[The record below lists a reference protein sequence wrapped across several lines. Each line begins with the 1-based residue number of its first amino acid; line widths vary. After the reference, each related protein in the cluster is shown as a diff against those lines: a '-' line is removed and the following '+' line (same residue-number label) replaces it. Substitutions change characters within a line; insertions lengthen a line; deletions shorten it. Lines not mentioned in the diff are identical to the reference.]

1 MIWPEV
7 LRGRILVADDEKVNV
22 EFFQVMLSKLGYTV
36 EVACNGQE
44 VLEKLPVFQPDV
56 LLLDLIMPELNGFQ
70 VVQKLKTNKDTC
82 DIPIIV
88 LSSISDIDKKVDM
101 LELGIDDYIIK
112 PFNFIEI
119 LARIRNALR
128 QKRMREELLYDR
140 EKLACLDRFEHTL
153 MQFIDS
159 ARSDSEYI
167 IHFLE
172 EHVEAVN
179 RTDGGEVFERVKRL
193 LSNIRVL
200 ENSYAQMM
208 K

>member
-1 MIWPEV
+1 MTRPGE
-7 LRGRILVADDEKVNV
+7 LRGRILVADDEKVDV
-22 EFFQVMLSKLGYTV
+22 EFFQVMLTKLGYTV
-36 EVACNGQE
+36 ETAYNGQE
-44 VLEKLPVFQPDV
+44 VLEKIPVFHPDV
-56 LLLDLIMPELNGFQ
+56 LLLDLVMPKLNGFQ
-70 VVQKLKTNKDTC
+70 VARKLKTDESTA

-88 LSSISDIDKKVDM
+88 LSAISDIDKKVDM

-128 QKRMREELLYDR
+128 QKRMREELLYNR

-153 MQFIDS
+153 MQFIEN
-159 ARSDSEYI
+159 ARSDSECI
-167 IHFLE
+167 VHFLE
-172 EHVEAVN
+172 LNAGPRDAAECC
-179 RTDGGEVFERVKRL
+179 EVFERGKRL
-193 LSNIRVL
+193 LQNIRSL